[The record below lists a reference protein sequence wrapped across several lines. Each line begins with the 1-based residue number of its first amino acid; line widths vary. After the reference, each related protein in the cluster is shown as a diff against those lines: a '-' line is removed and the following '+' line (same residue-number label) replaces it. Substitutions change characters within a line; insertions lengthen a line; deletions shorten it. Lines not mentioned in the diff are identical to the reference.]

1 MSPTTTTRA
10 RQSARRR
17 AGFAAVA
24 SEARRTG
31 NFSSKIAIM
40 PRMAKDVMLGR
51 WGRGTGARGT
61 LVLVAG
67 AFLYL
72 LSPIDV
78 LPEAVLLLPGFLD
91 DAAIAFFATNKL
103 FTETEHYMRDHGMVP
118 PPIKVE
124 ATRVR

>member
-1 MSPTTTTRA
+1 MPTTSATTR
-10 RQSARRR
+10 RNIRRR
-17 AGFAAVA
+17 ASFAAAA

-31 NFSSKIAIM
+31 NISAKIAIM
-40 PRMAKDVMLGR
+40 PRMVKDVMLGR
-51 WGRGTGARGT
+51 WGKDTGAQGT
-61 LVLVAG
+61 LLLVAG

-72 LSPIDV
+72 LSPIDI

-91 DAAIAFFATNKL
+91 DAAIALFAANKL
-103 FTETEHYMRDHGMVP
+103 FTETEHYMWDNGMVP